1 MGNDEM
7 TQFRGTDAVNVALT
21 IPAKAEYLVFCRL
34 VLVGLARTREI
45 DPETLADMKL
55 SVTEACSNSVRHAYE
70 SAGGNVAVRFTLG
83 ADDIAIEV
91 EDDGRGFQLDAV
103 AVGPPRASGE
113 EGMGLA
119 LIKSLTDDLDVSSG
133 AGGRGS
139 RVSFRKQL

>member
-1 MGNDEM
+1 M
-7 TQFRGTDAVNVALT
+7 TQFRGTDAVSVSLT
-21 IPAKAEYLVFCRL
+21 IPAEVEYLVFCRL
-34 VLVGLARTREI
+34 VLVGLARTRKI

-55 SVTEACSNSVRHAYE
+55 AVTEACSNSVRHAYK
-70 SAGGNVAVRFTLG
+70 SAGGHVAMRFTLG

-91 EDDGRGFQLDAV
+91 EDDGRGFQLDSA
-103 AVGPPRASGE
+103 AVGPPKASAE

-119 LIKSLTDDLDVSSG
+119 LIKSLTNDLDVSVG